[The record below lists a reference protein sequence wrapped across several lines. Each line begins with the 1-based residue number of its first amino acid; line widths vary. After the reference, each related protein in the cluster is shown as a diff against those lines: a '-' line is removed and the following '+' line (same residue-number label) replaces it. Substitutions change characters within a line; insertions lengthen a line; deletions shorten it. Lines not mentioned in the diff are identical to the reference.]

1 MTKEG
6 KRDPL
11 NLIIC
16 GVGGQGNVLA
26 SRIIASAGI
35 EEGLF
40 VTIGETYGAS
50 QRGGSV
56 MSHVRFSEVM
66 QYGPLIP
73 EGSAHIILG
82 FEPTETLRV
91 IADFGNPDIDVIVNP
106 RPYYS
111 IDVLAGRSEYP
122 DISEVLDMIRE
133 LSSSLEIVEATE
145 LAKEAGKALTQS
157 VVMIGALAGSRLLPI
172 SEDAFRSAIT
182 SAFLNKDP
190 DLNQRAFDLGFG
202 TLNRT
207 L

>member
-1 MTKEG
+1 MEETKM
-6 KRDPL
+6 DPL

-35 EEGLF
+35 EEGLY

-73 EGSAHIILG
+73 EGSAHVILG

-91 IADFGNPDIDVIVNP
+91 ISNFGNPTIDVIVNP

-111 IDVLAGRSEYP
+111 IDVLAGRTEYP
-122 DISEVLDMIRE
+122 EISEVLDMITE
-133 LSSSLEIVEATE
+133 LSSSLEVVEATE
-145 LAKEAGKALTQS
+145 LAIDAGKAVVQS
-157 VVMIGALAGSRLLPI
+157 VVMVGALASSGLVPI
-172 SEDAFRSAIT
+172 SEEAFRKTIVDIFSER
-182 SAFLNKDP
+182 DP
-190 DLNQRAFDLGFG
+190 KLNQRAFDLGYKA
-202 TLNRT
+202 LV
-207 L
+207 

>member
-1 MTKEG
+1 MEG
-6 KRDPL
+6 MKKDPL

-35 EEGLF
+35 EEGLY

-73 EGSAHIILG
+73 EGSAHVILG

-91 IADFGNPDIDVIVNP
+91 ISDFGNPTIDVIVNP

-111 IDVLAGRSEYP
+111 IDVLAGRTEYP
-122 DISEVLDMIRE
+122 EISEVLDMITE

-145 LAKEAGKALTQS
+145 LAIEAGKAVVQS
-157 VVMIGALAGSRLLPI
+157 VVMVGALASSGLVPI
-172 SEDAFRSAIT
+172 SEGAFRKTIADIFSER
-182 SAFLNKDP
+182 DP
-190 DLNQRAFDLGFG
+190 QLNQRAFDLGYRA
-202 TLNRT
+202 LV
-207 L
+207 